1 MFGINS
7 CEVFLEKRHAEA
19 TPSMCAARAQETK
32 VVVRF
37 VSWVRLIDTVTECRN
52 LRCPGTDEVGQPA
65 GDALFPVAG
74 KLGARRWDPNRH
86 SLEAVCL
93 EGPRIAKRFIDAERP
108 PLASSRGIGKR
119 PRPRGI
125 VEESLGDEIDNG
137 KRLCRTC
144 VLNF

>member
-1 MFGINS
+1 MFDINS

-19 TPSMCAARAQETK
+19 APSMCAAR
-32 VVVRF
+32 VVRF
-37 VSWVRLIDTVTECRN
+37 VSRVRLIETVKEFRN

-86 SLEAVCL
+86 SLEAVRL